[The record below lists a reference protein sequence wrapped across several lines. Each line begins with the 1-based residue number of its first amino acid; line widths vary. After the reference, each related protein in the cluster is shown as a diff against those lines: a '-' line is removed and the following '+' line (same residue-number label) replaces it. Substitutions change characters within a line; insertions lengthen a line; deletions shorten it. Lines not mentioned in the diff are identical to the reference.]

1 VILDQPKYGHGMFNP
16 GGWTLTEIQ
25 KHFKNMLGNKLE
37 SIGLTKPP
45 YAYYKGVLPQT
56 EEKK

>member
-1 VILDQPKYGHGMFNP
+1 MFNP
-16 GGWTLTEIQ
+16 GGWSVPEIQ

-45 YAYYKGVLPQT
+45 YAYYKGVVPQAA
-56 EEKK
+56 EDKKT